1 MDILELIHS
10 EGHHHDSRPF
20 RCTWA
25 HCGKAFSRRSDLARH
40 GRIHTNERPFL
51 CPEPGCTKSFIQ
63 RSALTVHQRTHT
75 GERPH
80 ICEYPE
86 CQKRFSD
93 SSSLARHRRIHTG
106 KRPYKC
112 MIDGC
117 GKSFCRKTTLT
128 KHHRKEHVLVR
139 RPTMWRQLNSDGV
152 TTPLYTQEMEYASS
166 HSHVHGPQPLQIQ
179 LPPYAPGMISPLHTP
194 SHEGSPM
201 SPMSA
206 ASPASPVTPLT
217 PMGPMTTMAPMSS
230 MDPMTMMHLS
240 HRRRS
245 FQYVPSRPYPHPHHQ
260 VVTCEPGYPFM
271 SHLATPSPEMGKAV
285 EFVRAAPT
293 AFATQAMYPQ
303 YY

>member
-1 MDILELIHS
+1 MDILELINS
-10 EGHHHDSRPF
+10 EGHHHDARPF
-20 RCTWA
+20 RCAWV
-25 HCGKAFSRRSDLARH
+25 HCGKSFSRRSDLARH

-80 ICEYPE
+80 VCEYPE

-112 MIDGC
+112 LIDGC

-139 RPTMWRQLNSDGV
+139 RPTMWRQLNSDGM
-152 TTPLYTQEMEYASS
+152 TTPLYTQEMEYA
-166 HSHVHGPQPLQIQ
+166 HPHGSQPLHIQ
-179 LPPYAPGMISPLHTP
+179 LPSYHHGMISPLPTP
-194 SHEGSPM
+194 SHETSPM
-201 SPMSA
+201 SPASA
-206 ASPASPVTPLT
+206 TSPVSPITPMAPVTP
-217 PMGPMTTMAPMSS
+217 MSVSS
-230 MDPMTMMHLS
+230 MDPMSVMHF
-240 HRRRS
+240 HPTQRRHAH
-245 FQYVPSRPYPHPHHQ
+245 YAPPRPYPHTHHQ
-260 VVTCEPGYPFM
+260 MIGCDPAYPPFI
-271 SHLATPSPEMGKAV
+271 SQLATPSPEMGKPV
-285 EFVRAAPT
+285 EFVRAAPP